1 MHRSTRTGRRQRGA
15 MWMVLAGLVVAAVM
29 VAAWISSGRIGYLL
43 SGAGFLLLVP
53 SYWTRAP
60 ASAAGAPV
68 TPRVMNR
75 WVGISAFT
83 GGVLV
88 LVGLI
93 VTFLA

>member
-1 MHRSTRTGRRQRGA
+1 MHRSIRTGRRQRGA
-15 MWMVLAGLVVAAVM
+15 LWMVLAGLVVAAVM

-60 ASAAGAPV
+60 ASAAGAAAPA
-68 TPRVMNR
+68 R
-75 WVGISAFT
+75 WVTVSAFA